1 MDEMSPRETC
11 EICGAPWAN
20 WLERYDVVVIKKLL
34 SGDGSN
40 GVRVG
45 PHEASHMIMCGVCF
59 EAVYAVIKDRS
70 ERVVNAESPR

>member
-11 EICGAPWAN
+11 EISGNPFEKC
-20 WLERYDVVVIKKLL
+20 KKLL

-45 PHEASHMIMCGVCF
+45 PHEASHMPCVSMDEIMCGACF

-70 ERVVNAESPR
+70 ERVVNAQPPG